1 MRAGAC
7 LCALLAALALASC
20 VPPPQSPSTPSA
32 KPARESE
39 RPPGALP
46 DAYKHPPK

>member
-1 MRAGAC
+1 MRA
-7 LCALLAALALASC
+7 ALVLHAALAAPAPAACGNTSAE
-20 VPPPQSPSTPSA
+20 PPAESG
-32 KPARESE
+32 RETS

>member
-20 VPPPQSPSTPSA
+20 AAVPPQPPQSSKET
-32 KPARESE
+32 E